1 MNDAYTRWRSS
12 NTPNLLKARRNPI
25 ANSTGATWNPYET
38 NDWMMDNFLNQGA
51 PTGFD
56 FTSSVNTPKVGP
68 TLENA
73 ANLADAVGTAA
84 DVADGVEAAKG
95 IKGWYGKHKGK
106 FFKEGG
112 AFSEGGKFGGM
123 FNTLTNPQF
132 DLNDQYQL
140 QGWGKNIGKWSTI
153 GNGIYQGI
161 NAAQG
166 LGDLADARDAGQDLV
181 SDIVT
186 ASYDNPMLSYD
197 LSSEQMDLLRQLRR
211 GTYDDSVGIED
222 VDLAG
227 TLGGALKGG
236 LTGFLTG
243 GGIPGAIVG
252 AVGGGANAVIDD
264 LGQARNINNAELE
277 ALLQALE
284 SSRQQQNAMKKQRMY
299 AALGGY

>member
-1 MNDAYTRWRSS
+1 MARA
-12 NTPNLLKARRNPI
+12 KATYDPYADYGDTLDFYSGGAGYDP
-25 ANSTGATWNPYET
+25 ANAMRIT
-38 NDWMMDNFLNQGA
+38 
-51 PTGFD
+51 
-56 FTSSVNTPKVGP
+56 
-68 TLENA
+68 
-73 ANLADAVGTAA
+73 A
-84 DVADGVEAAKG
+84 DVVDGVDTAKG
-95 IKGWYGKHKGK
+95 IKGWYGKNKGRL
-106 FFKEGG
+106 FKEGG
-112 AFSEGGKFGGM
+112 AFSKGGKVGGM
-123 FNTLTNPQF
+123 LDNLTNPQF

-153 GNGIYQGI
+153 GNGLYQGI

-181 SDIVT
+181 SDIIT

-197 LSSEQMDLLRQLRR
+197 LNTEQMDLLRQLRR
-211 GTYDDSVGIED
+211 GTYDDSVGIDD

-227 TLGGALKGG
+227 TLGGAIKGG

-243 GGIPGAIVG
+243 GGVPGAIVG

-264 LGQARNINNAELE
+264 LGQARNIDNAELE

-284 SSRQQQNAMKKQRMY
+284 SSKQQQNAMKKQRMY